1 MSAERSGVK
10 LEHLEKTS
18 EGAPVPV
25 DGVYWS
31 LSHKPGYAGGVTAP
45 EPIGI
50 DIEEI
55 REVHA
60 GLFDKIANA
69 AEKEMVDGTRESLF
83 RIWTAKEAVL
93 KAGTAGLRELSQCRL
108 LAVPDEHRMVLSY
121 QGQEFTV
128 EQVSFHGHISS
139 VTTAG
144 RSVEWHI
151 EELNRVGKRKW

>member
-1 MSAERSGVK
+1 MSAARSRVK
-10 LEHLEKTS
+10 LDRLEKTS
-18 EGAPVPV
+18 DGAPVPV
-25 DGVYWS
+25 NGVYWS
-31 LSHKPGYAGGVTAP
+31 LSHKPGYAGGVAAP
-45 EPIGI
+45 EPVGI
-50 DIEEI
+50 DIEKI

-69 AEKEMVDGTRESLF
+69 AEQAMVDGSRESLF

-108 LAVPDEHRMVLSY
+108 VAVPNEWRMVLSY

-128 EQVSFHGHISS
+128 EQVSFHGHMAA

-144 RSVEWHI
+144 RSVQWCFE
-151 EELNRVGKRKW
+151 NK